1 MSNSTAPKASW
12 KESVKNTIIK
22 TDQEFV
28 AIQNINK
35 KYYTINNQVIKQLIT
50 YFSNDL
56 LVCFSKI
63 SIGLNKP
70 NKDLIVSGN
79 REIFYN
85 NRLIIC
91 IQNDI

>member
-1 MSNSTAPKASW
+1 MCFY
-12 KESVKNTIIK
+12 KNTIIK

-35 KYYTINNQVIKQLIT
+35 KYYTINNQVIKPLIT

-63 SIGLNKP
+63 SIVFNKP

-85 NRLIIC
+85 NRLIPAYKFI
-91 IQNDI
+91 